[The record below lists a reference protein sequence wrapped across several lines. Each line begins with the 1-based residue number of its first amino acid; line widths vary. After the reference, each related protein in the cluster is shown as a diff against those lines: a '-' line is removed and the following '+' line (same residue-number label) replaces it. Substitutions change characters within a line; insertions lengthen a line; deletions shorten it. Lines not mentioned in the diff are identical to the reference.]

1 MTQPPDRLIVSLPN
15 RMIIIARRLPAAPV
29 VCAQVWT
36 RAGALYEQEHN
47 GKGLS
52 HFLEH
57 LLAGGS
63 TSTRTEDETNVLLGA
78 IGAQTNA
85 STSLDHVHYH
95 INTSAASAE
104 AAIDLLSDWMMN
116 NLVTETE
123 FRRER
128 DVIQREFEMGAAEPA
143 RVFWKLTQIA
153 RFNRHP
159 ARHPVIGYLD
169 EFLSVTRDELYG
181 YYRKMYVPANLIFSV
196 AGDIDPAAVV
206 ERISRLWGGLP
217 SGELPVVKF
226 PRELPPPGSSITGH
240 ADIDRPRLRMIW
252 PGTRLG
258 AEGDF
263 ALDLLSHILGDGEM
277 SRLVQEIRNRRRLA
291 TSIDAYNYSPC
302 WAEGFFGVDLIL
314 NIPQPEAVS
323 PLIRRKADPRA
334 APLNDQEAAILE
346 RYQRDVREKLAEARD
361 AVLDEID
368 RLIGQGLTQAE
379 LDRAK
384 RKTLAGALMACQ
396 TAQETAGRGASDLIA
411 TGDPD
416 YLKTYSAKIQ
426 ELTAEELLAAARRY
440 LVRPAL
446 TTLQLLPLDGPFTA
460 LGRPQE
466 NTAAPLDPQKPF
478 EEISLDNRAIIQ
490 RLGLEERRHET
501 RLLRSADLPAPKMFR
516 LPNGLRVIYQSN
528 PSMPIVAMRW
538 YQHGGQLSDP
548 AGSEGLAYAM
558 GCMMMKGAAGRT
570 ASQIATLIEDLG
582 AHLSTGAGPGHF
594 YAAADCLASDWK
606 AVLGIMAD
614 LVLRPDFPEDEWG
627 MMRPRILAVIASAND
642 QWSGHLRNEF
652 KKVWY
657 GDHPWAH
664 PAAGRAEVVSSLD
677 PSQLRKFHAG
687 HVAAQDS
694 VLAIFGDVEAEEA
707 VSEAGRLFGAMA
719 AVPVTPF
726 APPEPRA
733 AGSQILQVAT
743 SKPLAAVQ
751 IGFGPGMKADNPDYP
766 AMRVLTRIISN
777 FPTGWLD
784 QELRGRGPGLVY
796 AVGAGMVTGSI
807 PGYWSILFNTSP
819 DSVRQAMERS
829 MEVVRRIRSAA
840 VAPAELERAR
850 SAVMVEEFIG
860 RQTNGQRAAEA
871 ALGELY
877 GMGLEA
883 GERFIQGVMAVDSA
897 HILRVADKYL
907 SSPVAVV
914 LSHQPVDTTGL
925 AIWDGERK
933 S

>member
-36 RAGALYEQEHN
+36 RSGALYEQEHN

-63 TSTRTEDETNVLLGA
+63 TSTRTEDESNVLLGS

-95 INTSAASAE
+95 INTSAASAG

-143 RVFWKLTQIA
+143 RIFWKLTQIA

-181 YYRKMYVPANLIFSV
+181 YYRRMYVPANLIFSV
-196 AGDIDPAAVV
+196 AGDIDPEAVV
-206 ERISRLWGGLP
+206 ERISRLWADQP
-217 SGELPVVKF
+217 SGEPPVVKF

-277 SRLVQEIRNRRRLA
+277 SRLVQEIRNERRLA

-302 WAEGFFGVDLIL
+302 WAEGFFGVDMIL
-314 NIPQPEAVS
+314 NIPQPEAVT
-323 PLIRRKADPRA
+323 PLIRRKADPKA
-334 APLNDQEAAILE
+334 KPLDEREAALLGE
-346 RYQRDVREKLAEARD
+346 YQADVRQKLADASN

-368 RLIGQGLTQAE
+368 RLIRDGLTPAE

-396 TAQETAGRGASDLIA
+396 TAQETAGRGAMDLIS

-426 ELTAEELLAAARRY
+426 ELTVGELLDAARRF
-440 LVRPAL
+440 LTRAGL
-446 TTLQLLPLDGPFTA
+446 TTLQLLPLDGPFTP
-460 LGRPQE
+460 LGRPPE
-466 NTAAPLDPQKPF
+466 NLAAPLDPHKPF
-478 EEISLDNRAIIQ
+478 EEASLDNRGIIQ
-490 RLGLEERRHET
+490 RLGLQTHRHQT
-501 RLLRSADLPAPKMFR
+501 KLLRSSDLPAPKMIH
-516 LPNGLRVIYQSN
+516 LPNGLRVILQPN
-528 PSMPIVAMRW
+528 PAMPIVAMRW

-548 AGSEGLAYAM
+548 AGAQGLAHAM
-558 GCMMMKGAAGRT
+558 GCMMIKGAAGRT
-570 ASQIATLIEDLG
+570 AGQIATSVEDLG

-594 YAAADCLASDWK
+594 YASADCLAEDWK
-606 AVLGIMAD
+606 SLLGIMAD
-614 LVLRPDFPEDEWG
+614 VILQPDFPEEEWG
-627 MMRPRILAVIASAND
+627 RMQPRILAAIASAND

-652 KKVWY
+652 KKAWF

-664 PAAGRAEVVSSLD
+664 PAAGRAEAVASFD
-677 PSQLRKFHAG
+677 PALLRSFHTR

-694 VLAIFGDVEAEEA
+694 VLAIFGDVSGDEA
-707 VSEAGRLFGAMA
+707 VAEVARLFESMPAEPA
-719 AVPVTPF
+719 TPF
-726 APPEPRA
+726 EPVQSRPVR
-733 AGSQILQVAT
+733 SQIHQVAT

-784 QELRGRGPGLVY
+784 QELRGKGPGLVY
-796 AVGAGMVTGSI
+796 AVGAGLVTGSI

-819 DSVRQAMERS
+819 DSVPQAMERS
-829 MEVVRRIRSAA
+829 LEVVKRIRTGAVEPSA
-840 VAPAELERAR
+840 LERAR
-850 SAVMVEEFIG
+850 SAVLVEEFIG

-871 ALGELY
+871 ALGELH
-877 GMGLEA
+877 GLGLEA
-883 GERFIQGVMAVDSA
+883 GELFVKRVMAVDSA
-897 HILRVADKYL
+897 QILQVADKHL
-907 SSPVAVV
+907 SSPMAVV
-914 LSHQPVDTTGL
+914 LSHQPVDTAGI
-925 AIWDGERK
+925 ASWDGE
-933 S
+933 